1 MKKQI
6 LCLCACLLL
15 TACSTTA
22 PPLIENGPA
31 QDSTQTQISA
41 PDSSAVQPPV
51 TLASDWSNWVDG
63 SLPYSYGCRMNL
75 LVPEQSTDDLTPMVG
90 DAAKLSGDPVS
101 VWVNYMIDLDGYSA
115 PGDAPLTCLVS
126 VNGQLC
132 DFTLDGRQSS
142 GGILTKQTAINT
154 EHLENL
160 VIEDCTL
167 QAENNT
173 LTFYLIAYFPQ
184 RGRTTASPITRTFTS
199 ETVRTQSRTITYPDS
214 ADGLQITN
222 AADVGQTEREALLK
236 ESSNF
241 RIQQLRFE
249 EKKNCRHIAADSS
262 TAYRYINNDRSTDG
276 PAANSTLLC
285 AVLRNGELIPAFGD
299 SPLLQ
304 IPVTPDLVCA
314 EIPFQAGL
322 QAGEYSHITFL
333 IFDEANNIN
342 HYSENLYYAED

>member
-1 MKKQI
+1 MKKNI

-15 TACSTTA
+15 TACGRTA
-22 PPLIENGPA
+22 PPLIGSEA
-31 QDSTQTQISA
+31 AHDSAPLQTSA
-41 PDSSAVQPPV
+41 PDASEPEAPA
-51 TLASDWSNWVDG
+51 TLAADWSNWVDG

-75 LVPEQSTDDLTPMVG
+75 LVPEQSTDGLTPMVG
-90 DAAKLSGDPVS
+90 AAANLSGDPVS
-101 VWVNYMIDLDGYSA
+101 VWVNYTIELDGYSV
-115 PGDAPLTCLVS
+115 PGDARMTCLVS

-132 DFTLDGRQSS
+132 DFTLDGRQSD

-160 VIEDCTL
+160 VIEDCTI

-184 RGRTTASPITRTFTS
+184 RGRMTASPITRTFTS
-199 ETVRTQSRTITYPDS
+199 ETVKTQSSAITYPDS
-214 ADGLQITN
+214 ADGLKIIN
-222 AADVGQTEREALLK
+222 AADITQDEREALLK

-249 EKKNCRHIAADSS
+249 EMKNCSHVAADSP
-262 TAYRYINNDRSTDG
+262 TAYRYISRDNTTDE

-285 AVLRNGELIPAFGD
+285 AVLRNGEPIPAFGGN
-299 SPLLQ
+299 PLLQ
-304 IPVTPDLVCA
+304 IPVTADLICA

-333 IFDEANNIN
+333 IFDEANNVD
-342 HYSENLYYAED
+342 HYSEKLYYAED